1 METERRT
8 YTITDFRVEKREDK
22 PPKIIGH
29 AAVFDNLSEE
39 IFGFREKIAP
49 GAFKKTLKDDDVR
62 ALFNH
67 DPNIVLGRN
76 GSGTLTL
83 SEDNKG
89 LAVEID
95 PPDTQQ
101 ARDLMVSIERGDIS
115 QMSFAFRAMEEE
127 WKFNEGKDPD
137 IRTLKE
143 VKLFDVSPVTF
154 PAYTETDVGVRS
166 LCDIASNARKIQ
178 EEKEQETAFKVP
190 IELNKRKQA
199 LAEVL

>member
-29 AAVFDNLSEE
+29 AAMFNTLSEE
-39 IFGFREKIAP
+39 IYGFREKIAH
-49 GAFKKTLKDDDVR
+49 GAFKKTIKDDDVR

-76 GSGTLTL
+76 GPGTLTL

-89 LAVEID
+89 LVIEID

-115 QMSFAFRAMEEE
+115 QMSFAFRAVEEE

-143 VKLFDVSPVTF
+143 VRLFDVSPVTF
-154 PAYTETDVGVRS
+154 PAYTQTDVGVRA
-166 LCDIASNARKIQ
+166 LCDIASEARKIQ
-178 EEKEQETAFKVP
+178 EDKEEGATPKVP
-190 IELNKRKQA
+190 MELNKRKQA